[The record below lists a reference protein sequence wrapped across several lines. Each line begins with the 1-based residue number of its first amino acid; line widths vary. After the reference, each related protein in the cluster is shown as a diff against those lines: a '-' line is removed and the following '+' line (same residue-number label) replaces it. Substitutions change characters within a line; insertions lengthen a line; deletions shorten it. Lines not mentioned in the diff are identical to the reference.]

1 MPYDN
6 LTVAYQV
13 NVTPDPLTNAY
24 LSGLLNAGVER
35 FDADRAALKYYKRN
49 YQPDGQI
56 DMPVMTL
63 HTTRDPAIP
72 ISHEDT
78 FGDTVAAAGRSEQ
91 LVQRSIDRWGHCG
104 FTPSEVQ
111 QAFTDL
117 VGWVNSG
124 QRP

>member
-1 MPYDN
+1 M
-6 LTVAYQV
+6 TS
-13 NVTPDPLTNAY
+13 DPGTNEY

-35 FDADRAALKYYKRN
+35 FEADRPALNYYERN
-49 YQPDGQI
+49 YSPNGAI

-72 ISHEDT
+72 YSHEEK
-78 FGDTVAAAGRSEQ
+78 FASAVAEAGRSGQ
-91 LVQRSIDRWGHCG
+91 LVQRPIDRWGHCA
-104 FTPSEVQ
+104 FTSSEVDS
-111 QAFTDL
+111 AFNDL